1 MFFLEYSKT
10 IRLTLHQSTQNTKHK
25 CGCEGLFVVIV
36 VVVVVVVAAAAAAA
50 VVSIRRKKFIESR
63 LV

>member
-36 VVVVVVVAAAAAAA
+36 VVVIVAAASAA